1 MKLGGRRDC
10 TVPQRCGTEIDP
22 KRNRVTADPDL
33 LPRGIDPVGTLRP
46 RPVKN
51 SSLYSAGDQKPK
63 SSIPAPDDQQRGKDY

>member
-1 MKLGGRRDC
+1 VKLRRRRNRTVAQGR
-10 TVPQRCGTEIDP
+10 GIEIDP

-51 SSLYSAGDQKPK
+51 ISLYSAGDQKPK
-63 SSIPAPDDQQRGKDY
+63 SSIAAPDGQQRGKDY